1 MSHKKKMTI
10 EIKGFEVQIGAGMV
24 KNSYTLNIPAL
35 KIFKTYKD
43 VSGNWTSQME
53 AKAREILKEH

>member
-1 MSHKKKMTI
+1 MTI

-24 KNSYTLNIPAL
+24 KNSYTIHIPAL

-43 VSGNWTSQME
+43 VSGNWISQME
-53 AKAREILKEH
+53 A